1 MTQRSDGRGCSASAA
16 AKDAQETTAIWT
28 SSPAGLTR
36 PCRPPG
42 SRSGDSTAS
51 GGVHLEA
58 PRLSHLHPTCRCS
71 RLPPAT
77 RSSQTVTPQTLASS
91 RNLVVL
97 FYPPAPSALGQAPIL
112 AAPDPQEPKNPHR
125 RPPVSLF
132 PLHSVARIV
141 LKHRPD
147 TFPSET
153 L

>member
-36 PCRPPG
+36 PRRPPG

-58 PRLSHLHPTCRCS
+58 PRLSHLHLTCRCS
-71 RLPPAT
+71 HLPPAS
-77 RSSQTVTPQTLASS
+77 RSSQSPHRLWRPLETSWCCSIP
-91 RNLVVL
+91 
-97 FYPPAPSALGQAPIL
+97 LGQAPIL